1 MHSISRHPEQL
12 PVFVRF
18 EGCTLIIDCL
28 FRFNRRANREKP
40 DPERN
45 ETYADLI
52 IAGISQNWRSSH
64 AYRDVLPDNIQS
76 DRADAATGDK
86 LSIESDRTDV
96 ATGDRLSIES
106 HRTDTATGDRLSIE
120 VRIER
125 IDWRQRLQEIK
136 TALRSGWRQGL
147 TAWFSRRHS
156 VKISVRPM
164 LFMPAHVI
172 SPLYRRFWGILRT
185 GQLESLGLNWSPRHP
200 GRIIM
205 PPYRQVWMVKSVAA
219 HEAGHIFG
227 IGDAYAAIY
236 RFYHEAPGTNGY
248 MMNSNQSVHADEI
261 KMMLKAHQT
270 GRMQFFPRRWNTRLF
285 FAGLAGDVRQ
295 RSRQIQIRLSDNRNA
310 RLSGNRKTRL

>member
-1 MHSISRHPEQL
+1 MLSISRHPGKL
-12 PVFVRF
+12 PVILHL

-52 IAGISQNWRSSH
+52 IAGISENWRSSH
-64 AYRDVLPDNIQS
+64 AFKDVLPENFQS
-76 DRADAATGDK
+76 DQTDA
-86 LSIESDRTDV
+86 
-96 ATGDRLSIES
+96 
-106 HRTDTATGDRLSIE
+106 ATGDRLSIE
-120 VRIER
+120 VRIQR
-125 IDWRQRLQEIK
+125 IDWRQRLLEIK
-136 TALRSGWRQGL
+136 TALRGGWRQGFA
-147 TAWFSRRHS
+147 AWFSRRHS

-172 SPLYRRFWGILRT
+172 SPLYRRFWGIVRT

-261 KMMLKAHQT
+261 KMMLRAHQT
-270 GRMQFFPRRWNTRLF
+270 GRMQFFPRRWNTRQF

-295 RSRQIQIRLSDNRNA
+295 RSKQIQTRLSDNRKN
-310 RLSGNRKTRL
+310 RL